1 MKNTK
6 WTANELLDSLNRECN
21 QEEINELY
29 KAMIAYSVGLT
40 EIDEAVDEIL
50 DNIIEEDYFG
60 NDYIRGIVDFSE
72 YISCICIH
80 DFSTVCK

>member
-6 WTANELLDSLNRECN
+6 WIANELLDSLNRECN

-29 KAMIAYSVGLT
+29 KAMIAYSIGLT

-60 NDYIRGIVDFSE
+60 NDYIRGIVNEDIME
-72 YISCICIH
+72 AAEDKLADYL
-80 DFSTVCK
+80 D

>member
-29 KAMIAYSVGLT
+29 KAMIAYSIGLT

-60 NDYIRGIVDFSE
+60 NDYIRGIVNEDIME
-72 YISCICIH
+72 AAEDKLADYL
-80 DFSTVCK
+80 D

>member
-29 KAMIAYSVGLT
+29 KAMIAYSIGLT

-60 NDYIRGIVDFSE
+60 NDYIRGIVNEDIME
-72 YISCICIH
+72 AAEDKLTDYL
-80 DFSTVCK
+80 D

>member
-40 EIDEAVDEIL
+40 EIDEVVDEIL

-60 NDYIRGIVDFSE
+60 NDYIRGIVNEDIME
-72 YISCICIH
+72 AAEDKLTDYL
-80 DFSTVCK
+80 D

>member
-29 KAMIAYSVGLT
+29 KAIIAYSIGLT

-60 NDYIRGIVDFSE
+60 NDCIRGIVNEDIME
-72 YISCICIH
+72 AAEDKLTDYL
-80 DFSTVCK
+80 D

>member
-60 NDYIRGIVDFSE
+60 NDYIRSIVNEDIME
-72 YISCICIH
+72 AAEDKLADYL
-80 DFSTVCK
+80 D

>member
-29 KAMIAYSVGLT
+29 KAMIAYSIGLT

-60 NDYIRGIVDFSE
+60 NNYIRGIVNEDIME
-72 YISCICIH
+72 AAEDKLTDYL
-80 DFSTVCK
+80 D

>member
-60 NDYIRGIVDFSE
+60 NDYIRGIVNEDIME
-72 YISCICIH
+72 AAEDKLVDYL
-80 DFSTVCK
+80 D

>member
-29 KAMIAYSVGLT
+29 KAMIAYSIGLT
-40 EIDEAVDEIL
+40 EINEAVDEIL
-50 DNIIEEDYFG
+50 DDVIEEDYFG
-60 NDYIRGIVDFSE
+60 NDYIRGIVNEDIME
-72 YISCICIH
+72 AAEDKLTDYL
-80 DFSTVCK
+80 D

>member
-29 KAMIAYSVGLT
+29 KAMIAYSIGLT

-60 NDYIRGIVDFSE
+60 NDYIRGIVNEDIMKAAE
-72 YISCICIH
+72 DKLADYL
-80 DFSTVCK
+80 D

>member
-29 KAMIAYSVGLT
+29 KAMIAYSIGLT

-60 NDYIRGIVDFSE
+60 NDYIRGIVNEDIME
-72 YISCICIH
+72 AAEDKLVDYL
-80 DFSTVCK
+80 D

>member
-40 EIDEAVDEIL
+40 EINEAVDEIL
-50 DNIIEEDYFG
+50 DDIIEEDYFG
-60 NDYIRGIVDFSE
+60 NDYIRGIVNEDIME
-72 YISCICIH
+72 AAEDKLTDYL
-80 DFSTVCK
+80 D

>member
-29 KAMIAYSVGLT
+29 KAMIAYSIGLT

-60 NDYIRGIVDFSE
+60 NDYIKGIINEDIMEAAEDKLVD
-72 YISCICIH
+72 YL
-80 DFSTVCK
+80 D

>member
-29 KAMIAYSVGLT
+29 KAMIAYSIGLT

-60 NDYIRGIVDFSE
+60 NDYIKGIVNEDIME
-72 YISCICIH
+72 AAEDKLTDYL
-80 DFSTVCK
+80 D

>member
-29 KAMIAYSVGLT
+29 KAMIAYSIGLT

-60 NDYIRGIVDFSE
+60 NDYIKGIINEDIME
-72 YISCICIH
+72 AAEDKLTDYL
-80 DFSTVCK
+80 D